1 MDPSQTALKVYDAL
15 LEASLDT
22 EPTLIFTNPFE
33 LLIGVILSAQT
44 TDIQVNKVTTELF
57 QKYRSPVELA
67 GAEIDEVERIVRS
80 AGFFHNKARNIIK
93 SSAAIAAVHAGN
105 VPSTMEEL
113 TSLPGVGRKS
123 ANAVL
128 GVCFDKPA
136 IIVDTHF
143 GRVVRRLE
151 LTEKSDPYK
160 IEIELKAL
168 IPERIQFKFSMLI
181 NRHGRQWCFAHKPK
195 CESCPVRQY
204 CPYERVP

>member
-1 MDPSQTALKVYDAL
+1 MDSRQRAQMIYEAL
-15 LEASLDT
+15 LVAIPDT
-22 EPTLIFTNPFE
+22 KPTLNFANPFE

-44 TDIQVNKVTTELF
+44 TDNQVNKVTKELF
-57 QKYRSPVELA
+57 QRYRTPVELA
-67 GAEIDEVERIVRS
+67 RATINEVESIVKS
-80 AGFFHNKARNIIK
+80 TGFFHNKARNIINT
-93 SSAAIAAVHAGN
+93 SAVIADIHAGG
-105 VPSTMEEL
+105 VPTTMEEL

-128 GVCFDKPA
+128 GVCFGKPA

-168 IPERIQFKFSMLI
+168 IPEQIQFEFSMLI
-181 NRHGRQWCFAHKPK
+181 NRHGRQWCFARKPQ
-195 CESCPVRQY
+195 CGSCPIMRH
-204 CPYERVP
+204 CPYERAS